1 MVNRELTGRPQP
13 AAMRRLA
20 ALFLILAL
28 ATPATAQQK
37 RLQVVVTPTAA
48 EAGLRGGGQSA
59 EAEAEPEAPPPLD
72 FSAGGATGGLP
83 AGLAFTR
90 PLDSTASTG
99 GGTRSPSQC
108 RTACAQSYYF
118 CLAEEDEA
126 SCNPRWSRC
135 VAGCS

>member
-1 MVNRELTGRPQP
+1 MVNQSLTGPPQP

-20 ALFLILAL
+20 ALVLILAL

-37 RLQVVVTPTAA
+37 RLQVVATPTAA
-48 EAGLRGGGQSA
+48 EAGLRGG
-59 EAEAEPEAPPPLD
+59 EPPAEAEPEAPPPLD
-72 FSAGGATGGLP
+72 FSVGGATGGLP

-90 PLDSTASTG
+90 PLDSTATTG

>member
-1 MVNRELTGRPQP
+1 MVNQSLTGPPQP

-20 ALFLILAL
+20 ALVLILAL

-37 RLQVVVTPTAA
+37 RLQVVAAPTAA
-48 EAGLRGGGQSA
+48 EAGLRGG
-59 EAEAEPEAPPPLD
+59 EPPAEAEPEAPPPLD
-72 FSAGGATGGLP
+72 FSIGGGTGGLP